1 MNFENG
7 GGEVNLK
14 DKGKVFMEMVNNGNK
29 DGNVK
34 TAKKIKNQESTV
46 PHTKKVKFIL
56 GKMEK

>member
-7 GGEVNLK
+7 GGEANLK

-34 TAKKIKNQESTV
+34 TAKKIKN
-46 PHTKKVKFIL
+46 
-56 GKMEK
+56 